1 MIFHLDQLGHS
12 PEKFENDWTLPKY
25 FTECYHKL
33 SPKNYLQEKKTFVD
47 KFLED
52 LYLDDSTIGVKIL
65 EEGEAFYKKAKSI
78 FQKAGPGLGKWIT
91 DSTELQLYFEERENF
106 ENKTEISDY
115 VFYLEFQ
122 LWADVIISKRVLGIK
137 WDVGNDEFV
146 FRFKKITEL
155 AETLEITKRNILMIS
170 ATFNDALGFFLD

>member
-1 MIFHLDQLGHS
+1 M
-12 PEKFENDWTLPKY
+12 
-25 FTECYHKL
+25 
-33 SPKNYLQEKKTFVD
+33 
-47 KFLED
+47 
-52 LYLDDSTIGVKIL
+52 KIL

-78 FQKAGPGLGKWIT
+78 FQKAGPRLGKWIT

-137 WDVGNDEFV
+137 
-146 FRFKKITEL
+146 
-155 AETLEITKRNILMIS
+155 
-170 ATFNDALGFFLD
+170 